1 MSEKEVYTTTVQ
13 SIASGGTGGEP
24 TAVDSKDG
32 KIVRIRPLHI
42 DEKYTHEE
50 LADSMWELDVDG
62 KKFRPEYKAAPNYMA
77 LAYKERVYSKNRVMK
92 PLKRVDWEPGGDPA
106 TMNAANRG
114 KSKFVEISW
123 DEALD
128 IMESEI
134 KRVIDQY
141 GPYSV
146 LCIGEDG
153 HRESKDLHAGGGMH
167 MTAMNLLGGYTRET
181 RTPDSVEGWYWGA
194 KHFWGSG
201 FNRGGGLIAPPQN
214 GYSNYNVVKDVTEN
228 ADLLVFDAGDWELT
242 QNYASM
248 FFSRLLKYWEELG
261 KEFVSVDPFC
271 NYTAVCHKT
280 FKWIPILPNTDAAL
294 DFGAMY
300 VMITEGIYDKEYI
313 GTHSIGFDKVA
324 DYVLGKEDGIPK
336 TPEWASERCGIPP
349 HTIKAYARNLCKK
362 RASHVH
368 YSSGSIKTPYSHE
381 PGRTQAYLLAMQGMG
396 KPGVQQLHLE
406 ATLVA
411 KEKLAESSTRP
422 FSLLNHC
429 RMFYPSAQSLPR
441 TAIAEAIR
449 NGHVEWYGSP
459 CIVYV
464 PTDEQFKKFTYPG
477 DPKMGL
483 MMAQAMAQRAGL
495 PVPTEEPRINP
506 VHMLWSEKPCNMNC
520 WNGGFE
526 FQDAIRSDEVEF
538 FVTNHQWMEND
549 SLFADLV
556 LPVTTCLEDDDTMGA
571 SMTVGMRWAG
581 YTPHACDRVGV
592 SKSDWEI
599 ALEVLDRFG
608 KREELDLGMT
618 TDQWLEYGF
627 ANSHLT
633 TEVDWDTLVEKG
645 LYYPKLEENWRDE
658 LPGMRGFYEDPE
670 NFPLDTP
677 SGKLEFYSQALAD
690 NFPDD
695 KERQPIAKWITGGP
709 AEEGWTH
716 DESLWGERC
725 KKYPLLVTANPARF
739 RVHVQGDDIAWY
751 REIETTK
758 VKGPDGYLYEPVW
771 MAPEDAEARGIKNGD
786 IVKVYNERGIIL
798 TGARIS
804 QRITPG
810 SVVVAKGSRVDPI
823 APHIDRGGAINLIS
837 PEATVSKNCKGF
849 AVTGYLIEAEK
860 LTQEEYDSWKKDY
873 PEAFDRAYD
882 AGQGI
887 TAMPGSSRRRKRGQQ
902 DERLRDSRRKMHGL
916 PRLPDRLQRRA
927 LRKLLDA
934 VYPGAAGVRP
944 VLDESQPERA
954 RPASPG
960 KGELHSRALPA
971 LRKRSLHR
979 CGQRW
984 RRLSPR
990 RRSCDHRPR

>member
-50 LADSMWELDVDG
+50 LADSMWELEVDG

-248 FFSRLLKYWEELG
+248 FVSRLLKYWEELG

-313 GTHSIGFDKVA
+313 DTHSIGFDKVA
-324 DYVLGKEDGIPK
+324 DYVLGKEDGVPK

-441 TAIAEAIR
+441 TAVAEAIR

-798 TGARIS
+798 TGARVS
-804 QRITPG
+804 QRIAPG

-823 APHIDRGGAINLIS
+823 APHIDRGGTINLIS

-887 TAMPGSSRRRKRGQQ
+887 T
-902 DERLRDSRRKMHGL
+902 RD
-916 PRLPDRLQRRA
+916 A
-927 LRKLLDA
+927 WVVEA
-934 VYPGAAGVRP
+934 
-944 VLDESQPERA
+944 
-954 RPASPG
+954 
-960 KGELHSRALPA
+960 
-971 LRKRSLHR
+971 
-979 CGQRW
+979 
-984 RRLSPR
+984 
-990 RRSCDHRPR
+990 

>member
-300 VMITEGIYDKEYI
+300 VMIAEGIYDKEYVD
-313 GTHSIGFDKVA
+313 THSIGFDKVA

-627 ANSHLT
+627 TNSHLT
-633 TEVDWDTLVEKG
+633 TEVDWNTLVEKG

-873 PEAFDRAYD
+873 PEAFNRAYD

-887 TAMPGSSRRRKRGQQ
+887 T
-902 DERLRDSRRKMHGL
+902 RD
-916 PRLPDRLQRRA
+916 A
-927 LRKLLDA
+927 WVVEA
-934 VYPGAAGVRP
+934 
-944 VLDESQPERA
+944 
-954 RPASPG
+954 
-960 KGELHSRALPA
+960 
-971 LRKRSLHR
+971 
-979 CGQRW
+979 
-984 RRLSPR
+984 
-990 RRSCDHRPR
+990 

>member
-50 LADSMWELDVDG
+50 LADSMWELEVDG

-313 GTHSIGFDKVA
+313 DTHSIGFDKVA

-608 KREELDLGMT
+608 KRKELDLGMT

-627 ANSHLT
+627 TNSHLT

-873 PEAFDRAYD
+873 PEAFNRAYD

-887 TAMPGSSRRRKRGQQ
+887 T
-902 DERLRDSRRKMHGL
+902 RD
-916 PRLPDRLQRRA
+916 A
-927 LRKLLDA
+927 WVVEA
-934 VYPGAAGVRP
+934 
-944 VLDESQPERA
+944 
-954 RPASPG
+954 
-960 KGELHSRALPA
+960 
-971 LRKRSLHR
+971 
-979 CGQRW
+979 
-984 RRLSPR
+984 
-990 RRSCDHRPR
+990 

>member
-50 LADSMWELDVDG
+50 LADSMWELEVDG

-313 GTHSIGFDKVA
+313 DTHSIGFDKVA

-725 KKYPLLVTANPARF
+725 KEYPLLVTANPARF

-873 PEAFDRAYD
+873 PEAFNRAYD

-887 TAMPGSSRRRKRGQQ
+887 T
-902 DERLRDSRRKMHGL
+902 RD
-916 PRLPDRLQRRA
+916 A
-927 LRKLLDA
+927 WVVEA
-934 VYPGAAGVRP
+934 
-944 VLDESQPERA
+944 
-954 RPASPG
+954 
-960 KGELHSRALPA
+960 
-971 LRKRSLHR
+971 
-979 CGQRW
+979 
-984 RRLSPR
+984 
-990 RRSCDHRPR
+990 

>member
-50 LADSMWELDVDG
+50 LADSMWELEVDG

-313 GTHSIGFDKVA
+313 DTHSIGFDKVA

-477 DPKMGL
+477 DPKIGL
-483 MMAQAMAQRAGL
+483 MMTQAMAQRAGL

-758 VKGPDGYLYEPVW
+758 VKSPDGYLYEPVW
-771 MAPEDAEARGIKNGD
+771 MAPEDAEARGIRNGD

-887 TAMPGSSRRRKRGQQ
+887 TRNAWVV
-902 DERLRDSRRKMHGL
+902 E
-916 PRLPDRLQRRA
+916 A
-927 LRKLLDA
+927 
-934 VYPGAAGVRP
+934 
-944 VLDESQPERA
+944 
-954 RPASPG
+954 
-960 KGELHSRALPA
+960 
-971 LRKRSLHR
+971 
-979 CGQRW
+979 
-984 RRLSPR
+984 
-990 RRSCDHRPR
+990 

>member
-50 LADSMWELDVDG
+50 LADSMWELEVDG

-313 GTHSIGFDKVA
+313 DTHSIGFDKVA

-336 TPEWASERCGIPP
+336 TPEWASERCGIPQ

-464 PTDEQFKKFTYPG
+464 PTNEQFKKFTYPG

-887 TAMPGSSRRRKRGQQ
+887 T
-902 DERLRDSRRKMHGL
+902 RD
-916 PRLPDRLQRRA
+916 A
-927 LRKLLDA
+927 WVVEA
-934 VYPGAAGVRP
+934 
-944 VLDESQPERA
+944 
-954 RPASPG
+954 
-960 KGELHSRALPA
+960 
-971 LRKRSLHR
+971 
-979 CGQRW
+979 
-984 RRLSPR
+984 
-990 RRSCDHRPR
+990 

>member
-50 LADSMWELDVDG
+50 LADSMWELEVDG

-214 GYSNYNVVKDVTEN
+214 GYSNYNVVKDVSEN

-313 GTHSIGFDKVA
+313 DTHSIGFDKVA

-627 ANSHLT
+627 TNSHLT

-670 NFPLDTP
+670 NYPLDTP

-798 TGARIS
+798 TGARVS
-804 QRITPG
+804 QRIAPG

-887 TAMPGSSRRRKRGQQ
+887 T
-902 DERLRDSRRKMHGL
+902 RD
-916 PRLPDRLQRRA
+916 A
-927 LRKLLDA
+927 WVVEA
-934 VYPGAAGVRP
+934 
-944 VLDESQPERA
+944 
-954 RPASPG
+954 
-960 KGELHSRALPA
+960 
-971 LRKRSLHR
+971 
-979 CGQRW
+979 
-984 RRLSPR
+984 
-990 RRSCDHRPR
+990 

>member
-134 KRVIDQY
+134 KRVIGQY

-280 FKWIPILPNTDAAL
+280 FKWIPILPNTDAAR

-300 VMITEGIYDKEYI
+300 VMITEGIYDKEYVD
-313 GTHSIGFDKVA
+313 THSIGFDKVA

-449 NGHVEWYGSP
+449 NGHIEWYGSP

-627 ANSHLT
+627 TNSRLT

-887 TAMPGSSRRRKRGQQ
+887 T
-902 DERLRDSRRKMHGL
+902 RD
-916 PRLPDRLQRRA
+916 A
-927 LRKLLDA
+927 WVVEA
-934 VYPGAAGVRP
+934 
-944 VLDESQPERA
+944 
-954 RPASPG
+954 
-960 KGELHSRALPA
+960 
-971 LRKRSLHR
+971 
-979 CGQRW
+979 
-984 RRLSPR
+984 
-990 RRSCDHRPR
+990 

>member
-1 MSEKEVYTTTVQ
+1 MSEKEIYTTTVQ

-50 LADSMWELDVDG
+50 LADSMWELEVDG

-214 GYSNYNVVKDVTEN
+214 GYSNYNVVKDVSEN

-248 FFSRLLKYWEELG
+248 FFSRLLKYWEEIG

-313 GTHSIGFDKVA
+313 DTHSIGFDKVA

-627 ANSHLT
+627 TKSHLT

-798 TGARIS
+798 TGARVS
-804 QRITPG
+804 QRIAPG

-887 TAMPGSSRRRKRGQQ
+887 T
-902 DERLRDSRRKMHGL
+902 RD
-916 PRLPDRLQRRA
+916 A
-927 LRKLLDA
+927 WVVEA
-934 VYPGAAGVRP
+934 
-944 VLDESQPERA
+944 
-954 RPASPG
+954 
-960 KGELHSRALPA
+960 
-971 LRKRSLHR
+971 
-979 CGQRW
+979 
-984 RRLSPR
+984 
-990 RRSCDHRPR
+990 

>member
-50 LADSMWELDVDG
+50 LADSMWELEVDG

-214 GYSNYNVVKDVTEN
+214 GYSNHNVVKDVTEN

-313 GTHSIGFDKVA
+313 DTHSIGFDKVA
-324 DYVLGKEDGIPK
+324 DYVLGKEDGVPK

-556 LPVTTCLEDDDTMGA
+556 LPVTTCLEDDDTVGA

-627 ANSHLT
+627 TNSHLT

-725 KKYPLLVTANPARF
+725 KKYPLIVTANPARF

-887 TAMPGSSRRRKRGQQ
+887 T
-902 DERLRDSRRKMHGL
+902 RD
-916 PRLPDRLQRRA
+916 A
-927 LRKLLDA
+927 WVVEA
-934 VYPGAAGVRP
+934 
-944 VLDESQPERA
+944 
-954 RPASPG
+954 
-960 KGELHSRALPA
+960 
-971 LRKRSLHR
+971 
-979 CGQRW
+979 
-984 RRLSPR
+984 
-990 RRSCDHRPR
+990 

>member
-1 MSEKEVYTTTVQ
+1 MSEKEIYTTTVQ

-50 LADSMWELDVDG
+50 LADSMWELEVDG

-201 FNRGGGLIAPPQN
+201 FNRGGGMIAPPQN
-214 GYSNYNVVKDVTEN
+214 GYSNYNVVKDVSEN

-313 GTHSIGFDKVA
+313 DTHSIGFDKVA

-464 PTDEQFKKFTYPG
+464 PADEQFKKFTYPG

-627 ANSHLT
+627 TNSHLT

-709 AEEGWTH
+709 AKEGWMH

-771 MAPEDAEARGIKNGD
+771 MAPEDAEARGIKSGD

-887 TAMPGSSRRRKRGQQ
+887 T
-902 DERLRDSRRKMHGL
+902 RD
-916 PRLPDRLQRRA
+916 A
-927 LRKLLDA
+927 WVVEA
-934 VYPGAAGVRP
+934 
-944 VLDESQPERA
+944 
-954 RPASPG
+954 
-960 KGELHSRALPA
+960 
-971 LRKRSLHR
+971 
-979 CGQRW
+979 
-984 RRLSPR
+984 
-990 RRSCDHRPR
+990 

>member
-300 VMITEGIYDKEYI
+300 VMITEGIYDKEYVD
-313 GTHSIGFDKVA
+313 THSIGFDKVA

-483 MMAQAMAQRAGL
+483 MMTQAMAQRAGL

-556 LPVTTCLEDDDTMGA
+556 LPVTTCLEDDDTVGA

-627 ANSHLT
+627 TNSHLT

-887 TAMPGSSRRRKRGQQ
+887 TRDAWVVEAQE
-902 DERLRDSRRKMHGL
+902 ERTTR
-916 PRLPDRLQRRA
+916 
-927 LRKLLDA
+927 
-934 VYPGAAGVRP
+934 
-944 VLDESQPERA
+944 
-954 RPASPG
+954 
-960 KGELHSRALPA
+960 
-971 LRKRSLHR
+971 
-979 CGQRW
+979 
-984 RRLSPR
+984 
-990 RRSCDHRPR
+990 

>member
-1 MSEKEVYTTTVQ
+1 MSEREAYTTTVQ

-128 IMESEI
+128 IMESELR
-134 KRVIDQY
+134 RVIDEY

-146 LCIGEDG
+146 LCVGEDG

-167 MTAMNLLGGYTRET
+167 ATVMNLLGGYTRET

-194 KHFWGSG
+194 KHFWGAG
-201 FNRGGGLIAPPQN
+201 FNRGGGMIAPPQN
-214 GYSNYNVVKDVTEN
+214 GYSNYNVVKDVSEN
-228 ADLLVFDAGDWELT
+228 AELLVFDAGDWELT

-248 FFSRLLKYWEELG
+248 FFSRLLKYWEDLG

-300 VMITEGIYDKEYI
+300 VMITEGIYDKDYI
-313 GTHSIGFDKVA
+313 DTHSIGFDKVA

-362 RASHVH
+362 RATHVH

-406 ATLVA
+406 ATNMA

-429 RMFYPSAQSLPR
+429 RMFYPSAQTLPR
-441 TAIAEAIR
+441 TAVAEAIR

-495 PVPTEEPRINP
+495 PMPTEEPRLSP

-556 LPVTTCLEDDDTMGA
+556 LPVTTCVEDDDTMGA
-571 SMTVGMRWAG
+571 SMTVGMRYAG
-581 YTPHACDRVGV
+581 YTPHACDRVGE

-599 ALEVLDRFG
+599 ALDVLDRFG
-608 KREELDLGMT
+608 KREQLDLGMT
-618 TDQWLEYGF
+618 TEQWLEYGF
-627 ANSHLT
+627 TNSHLS

-658 LPGMRGFYEDPE
+658 IPGMRGFYEDPE
-670 NFPLDTP
+670 KFPLDTP

-690 NFPDD
+690 AFPDD
-695 KERQPIAKWITGGP
+695 KERQPIAKWVTGGP

-758 VKGPDGYLYEPVW
+758 VKGPDGYLYEPIW
-771 MAPEDAEARGIKNGD
+771 MAPEDAEARGIESGD
-786 IVKVYNERGIIL
+786 IVKLYNDRGIVL
-798 TGARIS
+798 TGARVS
-804 QRITPG
+804 QRIMPG

-849 AVTGYLIEAEK
+849 AVTGYLVEAEK
-860 LTQEEYDSWKKDY
+860 LSQEEYDGWKRDY
-873 PEAFDRAYD
+873 PEAFERAYD
-882 AGQGI
+882 EGQGI
-887 TAMPGSSRRRKRGQQ
+887 T
-902 DERLRDSRRKMHGL
+902 RDAWVVK
-916 PRLPDRLQRRA
+916 A
-927 LRKLLDA
+927 
-934 VYPGAAGVRP
+934 
-944 VLDESQPERA
+944 
-954 RPASPG
+954 
-960 KGELHSRALPA
+960 
-971 LRKRSLHR
+971 
-979 CGQRW
+979 
-984 RRLSPR
+984 
-990 RRSCDHRPR
+990 

>member
-50 LADSMWELDVDG
+50 LADSMWELEVDG

-214 GYSNYNVVKDVTEN
+214 GYSNYNVVKDVSEN

-313 GTHSIGFDKVA
+313 DTHSIGFDKVA

-464 PTDEQFKKFTYPG
+464 PTDEQFKKFAYPG

-627 ANSHLT
+627 TNSHLT

-670 NFPLDTP
+670 NYPLDTP

-758 VKGPDGYLYEPVW
+758 VKGSDGYLYEPVW

-860 LTQEEYDSWKKDY
+860 LTQEEYDSWKKDH

-887 TAMPGSSRRRKRGQQ
+887 T
-902 DERLRDSRRKMHGL
+902 RD
-916 PRLPDRLQRRA
+916 A
-927 LRKLLDA
+927 WVVEA
-934 VYPGAAGVRP
+934 
-944 VLDESQPERA
+944 
-954 RPASPG
+954 
-960 KGELHSRALPA
+960 
-971 LRKRSLHR
+971 
-979 CGQRW
+979 
-984 RRLSPR
+984 
-990 RRSCDHRPR
+990 

>member
-50 LADSMWELDVDG
+50 LADSMWELEVDG

-214 GYSNYNVVKDVTEN
+214 GYSNHNVVKDVTEN

-313 GTHSIGFDKVA
+313 DTHSIGFDKVA
-324 DYVLGKEDGIPK
+324 DYVLGKEDGVPK

-406 ATLVA
+406 AALVA

-422 FSLLNHC
+422 FSLVNHT

-618 TDQWLEYGF
+618 TDQWLKYGF
-627 ANSHLT
+627 TNSHLT

-887 TAMPGSSRRRKRGQQ
+887 T
-902 DERLRDSRRKMHGL
+902 RD
-916 PRLPDRLQRRA
+916 A
-927 LRKLLDA
+927 WVVEA
-934 VYPGAAGVRP
+934 
-944 VLDESQPERA
+944 
-954 RPASPG
+954 
-960 KGELHSRALPA
+960 
-971 LRKRSLHR
+971 
-979 CGQRW
+979 
-984 RRLSPR
+984 
-990 RRSCDHRPR
+990 

>member
-1 MSEKEVYTTTVQ
+1 MSEKEIYTTTVQ

-50 LADSMWELDVDG
+50 LADSMWELEVDG

-214 GYSNYNVVKDVTEN
+214 GYSNYNVVKDVSEN

-248 FFSRLLKYWEELG
+248 FFSRLLKYWEEIG

-313 GTHSIGFDKVA
+313 DTHSIGFDKVA

-422 FSLLNHC
+422 FSLLNPC

-627 ANSHLT
+627 TNSHLT

-798 TGARIS
+798 TGARVS
-804 QRITPG
+804 QRIAPG

-887 TAMPGSSRRRKRGQQ
+887 T
-902 DERLRDSRRKMHGL
+902 RD
-916 PRLPDRLQRRA
+916 A
-927 LRKLLDA
+927 WVVEA
-934 VYPGAAGVRP
+934 
-944 VLDESQPERA
+944 
-954 RPASPG
+954 
-960 KGELHSRALPA
+960 
-971 LRKRSLHR
+971 
-979 CGQRW
+979 
-984 RRLSPR
+984 
-990 RRSCDHRPR
+990 

>member
-50 LADSMWELDVDG
+50 LADSMWELEVDG

-313 GTHSIGFDKVA
+313 DTHSIGFDKVA

-381 PGRTQAYLLAMQGMG
+381 PGRTQAYLLTMQGMG

-581 YTPHACDRVGV
+581 YTPHACDRVGI

-873 PEAFDRAYD
+873 PEAFNRAYD

-887 TAMPGSSRRRKRGQQ
+887 T
-902 DERLRDSRRKMHGL
+902 RD
-916 PRLPDRLQRRA
+916 A
-927 LRKLLDA
+927 WVVEA
-934 VYPGAAGVRP
+934 
-944 VLDESQPERA
+944 
-954 RPASPG
+954 
-960 KGELHSRALPA
+960 
-971 LRKRSLHR
+971 
-979 CGQRW
+979 
-984 RRLSPR
+984 
-990 RRSCDHRPR
+990 